1 MEDDRGAVEKSCDD
15 SIIYMD
21 ANRLFSQKDA
31 EIERLK
37 REVAMLKDT
46 EASLMLDL
54 DNTGS
59 ALEELQEQNAKLISL
74 QKENDEGHIKMMNDR
89 IIATQLQVKIK
100 EEMAHLESQVG
111 NLTRQIAALQ
121 CEKESQNE
129 ALKLALETIVVKT
142 KENGLLFCTDVQN
155 RLIETLRKQ
164 LTEQSLNTADLA
176 ARGEKIGAQLRDIQ
190 EVVASKTLQ
199 LEVIDQ
205 RKRRLEEENS
215 TLRKRLERAK
225 KSEKL
230 GSTDAVL
237 MEEIRELKDVLTCPS
252 CKGNYTR
259 SAISWNR
266 RVRGWLFYLTCT
278 DVPPYVQSVVFCFHL
293 ISEGDVLARGAYLP
307 IWLPVL
313 EVLLERRMHLSIS
326 KALVRPVTK

>member
-1 MEDDRGAVEKSCDD
+1 MQAVRATEDPLKLEVYADVGADVRDKAELLVRERRLKKENERL
-15 SIIYMD
+15 IHQIKRLGNIERRERMRYFEMD
-21 ANRLFSQKDA
+21 ANRLFAQKDS

-37 REVAMLKDT
+37 REVTMLKDT

-100 EEMAHLESQVG
+100 EEMAHLESQVN

-129 ALKLALETIVVKT
+129 ALRLALETIGVKT
-142 KENGLLFCTDVQN
+142 KENVRQN
-155 RLIETLRKQ
+155 RMIEALRKQ
-164 LTEQSLNTADLA
+164 VTEQSLNTADLGT
-176 ARGEKIGAQLRDIQ
+176 RSEKIAAQLRDIQ

-199 LEVIDQ
+199 LEVVDQ

-237 MEEIRELKDVLTCPS
+237 MEEIRELK
-252 CKGNYTR
+252 
-259 SAISWNR
+259 
-266 RVRGWLFYLTCT
+266 
-278 DVPPYVQSVVFCFHL
+278 
-293 ISEGDVLARGAYLP
+293 
-307 IWLPVL
+307 
-313 EVLLERRMHLSIS
+313 
-326 KALVRPVTK
+326 